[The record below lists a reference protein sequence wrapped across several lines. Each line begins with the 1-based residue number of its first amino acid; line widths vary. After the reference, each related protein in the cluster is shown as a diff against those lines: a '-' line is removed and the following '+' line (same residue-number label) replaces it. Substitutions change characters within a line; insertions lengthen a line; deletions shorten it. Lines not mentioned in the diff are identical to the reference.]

1 MQVNFI
7 VEVTSF
13 YRLVKHQ
20 HLGTNAQL
28 LWFHLFCLWNE
39 AGFPDWLQV
48 DMLRMMS
55 MIQVNNKNTL
65 IRARAELLEAGLL
78 LSRRGVNR
86 QPNLYQLQPV
96 PRQSGCGMPKNNG
109 FEASCGA
116 QTVPPVVPQTTH
128 ETTLETGHLFKPDQT
143 KPTVQKEKSAFG
155 QYGNVLLTGA
165 ELDKLQEQF
174 PETWEEWIRRLDTG
188 KEAKGYQYVSDYAAI
203 LNWFEKDEND
213 ARDKAFAELMKETQL
228 LLG

>member
-20 HLGTNAQL
+20 HLGMNAQM

-55 MIQVNNKNTL
+55 MIQVNSKNTL
-65 IRARAELLEAGLL
+65 IRARSELIEAGLL

-96 PRQSGCGMPKNNG
+96 PRESGHGTPKNNG
-109 FEASCGA
+109 FTAPGK
-116 QTVPPVVPQTTH
+116 PQTAPQTALQTTP
-128 ETTLETGHLFKPDQT
+128 ETTTETGHIYKPDHT
-143 KPTVQKEKSAFG
+143 KPKVQKEKSAFG

-165 ELDKLQEQF
+165 ELEKLQQEF
-174 PETWEEWIRRLDTG
+174 PETWADWIRRLDTG
-188 KEAKGYQYVSDYAAI
+188 KEAKGYQYASDYAAI
-203 LNWFEKDEND
+203 LNWYEKDEND
-213 ARDKAFAELMKETQL
+213 ARDKAFAELMAETQL